1 MLTFAEEILLLR
13 LDDEG
18 EFLPVSESAME
29 CVLLGAVLM
38 DLSFA
43 RRVDTEPGRLMVID
57 SAPTGNAMLDRV
69 LGRVADLGLGGAR
82 RDTKAVVEMLS
93 GSEAGVIREEAL
105 SSLVERGILERVDER
120 LLWVFR
126 SRRYPVVDGR
136 AEREV
141 KLRIVDVLLS
151 DVPPAPRDVALIC
164 LADVCGLAGEILSKR
179 EMERAAPRIE
189 QLRKMDLIGREV
201 SNAIGEIESVVM
213 IAMARIPH

>member
-29 CVLLGAVLM
+29 CALVGAVLM

-43 RRVDTEPGRLMVID
+43 LRIDTEPGRLMVID
-57 SAPTGNAMLDRV
+57 SAPTDNPTLDRV
-69 LGRVADLGLGGAR
+69 LGRVVGLGLGGAR
-82 RDTKAVVEMLS
+82 RDTREVVETLS
-93 GSEAGVIREEAL
+93 LSEASVIQEEAL
-105 SSLVERGILERVDER
+105 SSLVERGILERVNER

-141 KLRIVDVLLS
+141 KLRIMDVLLS
-151 DVPPAPRDVALIC
+151 DVLPDPRDVALIC
-164 LADVCGLAGEILSKR
+164 LVDVCGLVGEILSKR

-201 SNAIGEIESVVM
+201 SNAITEIERALM
-213 IAMARIPH
+213 IARARSW

>member
-13 LDDEG
+13 LDGEG

-29 CVLLGAVLM
+29 CVLVGAVLM

-69 LGRVADLGLGGAR
+69 LGRVADLGVGGAR

-93 GSEAGVIREEAL
+93 GSEAGAIREQAL

-126 SRRYPVVDGR
+126 SRRYPGGGR
-136 AEREV
+136 AGGARGEAADCGCVAGRCAPGPPGRC
-141 KLRIVDVLLS
+141 LDLS
-151 DVPPAPRDVALIC
+151 CRCVWAGGRDTIEAGDGACGAAHRAVAQ
-164 LADVCGLAGEILSKR
+164 DGL
-179 EMERAAPRIE
+179 
-189 QLRKMDLIGREV
+189 DWT
-201 SNAIGEIESVVM
+201 
-213 IAMARIPH
+213 